1 MEREITIYKNPG
13 EGLGI
18 SMDTRPD
25 RGHVSSQT
33 VLYRMFFLMR
43 KSKIKAII

>member
-1 MEREITIYKNPG
+1 MEREITVYKNPG

-25 RGHVSSQT
+25 RGHVSSH
-33 VLYRMFFLMR
+33 
-43 KSKIKAII
+43 I